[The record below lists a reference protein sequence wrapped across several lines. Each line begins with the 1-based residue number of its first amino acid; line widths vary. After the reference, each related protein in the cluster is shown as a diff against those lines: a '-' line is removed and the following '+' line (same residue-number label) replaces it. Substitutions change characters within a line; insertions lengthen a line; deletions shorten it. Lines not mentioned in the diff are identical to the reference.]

1 VESTGLEE
9 PQKICRRPAVRP
21 TLV

>member
-21 TLV
+21 PLV